1 MFPQEVITHKPISVL
16 LCALALSACSEA
28 TDEGRVLASTVV
40 RVAPLVDSVTA
51 TGRVHTVTSVKV
63 SSQLS
68 GRIDEVYV
76 DFNDIVQKDQ
86 PLARLDPHRFQSRV
100 DELNATLSV
109 AEADLQST
117 LAAIEGLQALSSED
131 ASDYHRKMELSGKG
145 SVSASE
151 LSRAEAKMRQSAS
164 TLKVRRFLKNKK
176 LAAVAAAKASLGQ
189 AMIDLDRSVIKAP
202 IAGVVINRSIDS
214 GQTVAASLS
223 APDLFT
229 IAHDLH
235 DIEIHARVDEADI
248 GKIAVK
254 QRVKFT
260 VDAYPGKIF
269 GGIVRQIRKA
279 PEISQ
284 NVVSYTVIVD
294 APNPEELMLPG
305 MTALLEIVT
314 AYKGNV
320 LQVPNAALRFEMP
333 VSKLGIDPGEYE
345 KSDGARVW
353 VVSNMNSYEPRD
365 LTIGYSDREFSEVLS
380 GVLTPG
386 EQVVVGYEY

>member
-1 MFPQEVITHKPISVL
+1 MFLQEAITHKPISVL
-16 LCALALSACSEA
+16 LCALALSACSDT
-28 TDEGRVLASTVV
+28 TDEGRALASTVV
-40 RVAPLVDSVTA
+40 RVAPLVDSVTV
-51 TGRVHTVTSVKV
+51 TGRVHTVTSIKV

-76 DFNDIVQKDQ
+76 DFNDIVQENQ
-86 PLARLDPHRFQSRV
+86 PLARLDPHRFQFRV
-100 DELNATLSV
+100 DELNATLAV

-117 LAAIEGLQALSSED
+117 LAALEGLQALSAAD
-131 ASDYHRKMELSGKG
+131 ASDYRRNMELSSNG

-151 LSRAEAKMRQSAS
+151 LSRADAKMRQSAS
-164 TLKVRRFLKNKK
+164 TLKVRQFVKNTK

-254 QRVKFT
+254 QRVKFR

-269 GGIVRQIRKA
+269 GGVVRQIRKA
-279 PEISQ
+279 PEITQ

-305 MTALLEIVT
+305 MTALVEIIT
-314 AYKGNV
+314 AHKGNV

-333 VSKLGIDPGEYE
+333 SSKSGIAPGDYE
-345 KSDGARVW
+345 QSDGARVW
-353 VVSNMNSYEPRD
+353 VVSNMGSYEPRD
-365 LTIGYSDREFSEVLS
+365 LTIGYSDRESSEVLS
-380 GVLTPG
+380 GILTPG
-386 EQVVVGYEY
+386 ERVVIGYEY